1 MNLLPIYNCFE
12 GESSE
17 ICTRHQT
24 CEPGVEFEIKTEGAI
39 YLHNW
44 IEDLNLRCVEN
55 WKIGMFGSIF
65 FMGHVMGSVFLAGY
79 GDTYGRI
86 YLMRVGQGVSLV
98 AYIWIVYFSRNLLV
112 IYTLL
117 FVVGLLSCWRLSLSY
132 IYGQEIVASNI
143 QNLTGSFFNLY
154 DATIMI

>member
-1 MNLLPIYNCFE
+1 M
-12 GESSE
+12 
-17 ICTRHQT
+17 
-24 CEPGVEFEIKTEGAI
+24 

-44 IEDLNLRCVEN
+44 IEDLELRCVDN

-65 FMGHVMGSVFLAGY
+65 FVGHVLGSIFLAGY

-86 YLMRVGQGVSLV
+86 YLMRASQGISLV
-98 AYIWIVYFSRNLLV
+98 SYIIITYFTRNLLV
-112 IYTLL
+112 IYFLL
-117 FVVGLLSCWRLSLSY
+117 FVIGLLSCWRLSLSY
-132 IYGQEIVASNI
+132 IYGQEIVSSSI